1 MTFPAGANLFDS
13 QHHSRKIYWLLSG
26 WLQLSSDHNAIFGH
40 LTRGD
45 LFGEKL
51 LLRSRRVDRVAKA
64 LSPVD
69 VIAFRKAQFLR
80 RLRRD
85 GRFAQQVLK
94 SLAVRL
100 ESYEETIGDLVTEPT
115 ERRLALA
122 LARLAPTRPATGWV
136 RLPWNPTNPELAK
149 IVGTTRWS
157 ISHFLNRFHRLGWVR
172 RQDGLWLRREGL
184 QAFLQSTAPPAS
196 KARKESEQTPG
207 LRPAY
212 VGVPPS
218 TARPPRERT
227 QTGIFGTERCAKLQS

>member
-13 QHHSRKIYWLLSG
+13 QHHSRRIYWLLSG

-64 LSPVD
+64 LSPID
-69 VIAFRKAQFLR
+69 VVVFRKAQFLR

-94 SLAVRL
+94 SLALRL
-100 ESYEETIGDLVTEPT
+100 ESYEETIRDLVTEPT

-122 LARLAPTRPATGWV
+122 LARLAPT
-136 RLPWNPTNPELAK
+136 
-149 IVGTTRWS
+149 
-157 ISHFLNRFHRLGWVR
+157 
-172 RQDGLWLRREGL
+172 
-184 QAFLQSTAPPAS
+184 APPRAGFGCPGTQPTPNWRRLSGRPDGAS
-196 KARKESEQTPG
+196 P
-207 LRPAY
+207 
-212 VGVPPS
+212 
-218 TARPPRERT
+218 
-227 QTGIFGTERCAKLQS
+227 IF